1 MKKLFYT
8 ILVSFSLTALAAGCG
23 NSGNNAVPWEKMT
36 PRQRLEAIRKD
47 SAHIHVLDSLAGIHI
62 GEGARCLDAVRH
74 LFVWN
79 GRYWLYSDEW
89 GGLAE
94 LPSGW
99 LPEEDLLQSELTFH
113 GTDVWSPDSL
123 VMMRM
128 YSGFDSSENENEFD
142 MRLYERLSEDGISI
156 ESWEC
161 PKDMTAYGDTKK
173 LITISGH
180 DTNGNSYFGRVFRD
194 GANRVAHFAFLKW
207 DISTEEDI
215 DTLKA
220 LVDRFPFG
228 PSGQAPCQND

>member
-1 MKKLFYT
+1 MLRGTYRRNTIIMKKLFYT

-47 SAHIHVLDSLAGIHI
+47 SAHIHVLDSMAGIHI

-89 GGLAE
+89 GGLVE

-99 LPEEDLLQSELTFH
+99 IPEEDLLQSELTFH

-156 ESWEC
+156 DSWEC

-173 LITISGH
+173 TH
-180 DTNGNSYFGRVFRD
+180 NNQRT
-194 GANRVAHFAFLKW
+194 
-207 DISTEEDI
+207 
-215 DTLKA
+215 
-220 LVDRFPFG
+220 
-228 PSGQAPCQND
+228 

>member
-8 ILVSFSLTALAAGCG
+8 ILVSFSLTVLAAGCG
-23 NSGNNAVPWEKMT
+23 NSGNSAVPWEKMT

-62 GEGARCLDAVRH
+62 GEGARCIDAVRH

-89 GGLAE
+89 GGLVE
-94 LPSGW
+94 LPHGW
-99 LPEEDLLQSELTFH
+99 IPEEDLLQSELTFH

-142 MRLYERLSEDGISI
+142 MRLYERLTGDGISI
-156 ESWEC
+156 DSWEC
-161 PKDMTAYGDTKK
+161 PKDMTAYGDAKK
-173 LITISGH
+173 TH
-180 DTNGNSYFGRVFRD
+180 NNQRT
-194 GANRVAHFAFLKW
+194 
-207 DISTEEDI
+207 
-215 DTLKA
+215 
-220 LVDRFPFG
+220 
-228 PSGQAPCQND
+228 